1 MRPRIL
7 IVEDEAAIRQMV
19 CMALSQENYECLEAA
34 DTTQAQAKILETIPD
49 LLLLDWMLPG
59 LSGVEYAR
67 RLRAEKLTQDIPIIM
82 LTARTEEEDK
92 VRGLQSGV
100 DDYITKPFSMRELM
114 ARIKALLRRAA
125 PHSDDKTIEIAGL
138 QLDPVT
144 HRILVHGESI
154 KLGPTEFRLLHFF
167 MSHPENVHSRERL
180 LNSVWGGGVYVEER
194 TVDVHIRRLRKALAG
209 SGHDASF
216 RPCARRVIDSPPR
229 NESLMR
235 ACPHGSS
242 RGKHRAHSGFVCPLT
257 RELAGNRRTSDEL
270 LWFIVP
276 GSIYLSYRY
285 CCSGS

>member
-1 MRPRIL
+1 MRTKIL

-59 LSGVEYAR
+59 LSGVEYAH

-125 PHSDDKTIEIAGL
+125 PHNDDKTIEIAGL

-154 KLGPTEFRLLHFF
+154 KLSPTEFRLLHFF

-194 TVDVHIRRLRKALAG
+194 TVDVHIRRLRKALTG
-209 SGHDASF
+209 SGHDCPIQTVRAAGYRFS
-216 RPCARRVIDSPPR
+216 AR
-229 NESLMR
+229 
-235 ACPHGSS
+235 
-242 RGKHRAHSGFVCPLT
+242 K
-257 RELAGNRRTSDEL
+257 
-270 LWFIVP
+270 
-276 GSIYLSYRY
+276 
-285 CCSGS
+285 